1 MLSKQ
6 AFAADDEPIGLLAG
20 ALRRRIRELVSAK
33 VARFDLTA
41 QQFWVL
47 VAVSELEAP
56 KLVDVAARQRMD
68 APTASRVMKALAS
81 RGLVRDEG
89 ALEDRR
95 RSCYVLTAA
104 GRKLAARLLPVAA
117 FVRGAVVEALTPA
130 EARAVRRGLR
140 KAIAHID
147 RLQADHQKAHGGTT

>member
-6 AFAADDEPIGLLAG
+6 VFVAEDEPIGLLAG
-20 ALRRRIRELVSAK
+20 ALRRRIRELVSAQ
-33 VARFDLTA
+33 VARFGLTA

-56 KLVDVAARQRMD
+56 KLVDVAPRQRMD
-68 APTASRVMKALAS
+68 MPTASRVMKALAS

-95 RSCYVLTAA
+95 RSCYAFTAS
-104 GRKLAARLLPVAA
+104 GRRMAARLLPVAA
-117 FVRGAVVEALTPA
+117 F
-130 EARAVRRGLR
+130 
-140 KAIAHID
+140 
-147 RLQADHQKAHGGTT
+147 

>member
-6 AFAADDEPIGLLAG
+6 VFAANDEPIGLLAG
-20 ALRRRIRELVSAK
+20 ALRRRIRELVTAR

-41 QQFWVL
+41 QQFWML
-47 VAVSELEAP
+47 VAVSELSSP
-56 KLVDVAARQRMD
+56 KLADIAARQRMD
-68 APTASRVMKALAS
+68 MPTASRVMKALSA

-95 RSCYVLTAA
+95 RSAYALTAQ
-104 GRKLAARLLPVAA
+104 GKKLEGRLLAVAA
-117 FVRGAVVEALTPA
+117 EVRGAVTSALTEA

-140 KAIAHID
+140 KAIAHLD
-147 RLQADHQKAHGGTT
+147 RQIAKGRSPGR